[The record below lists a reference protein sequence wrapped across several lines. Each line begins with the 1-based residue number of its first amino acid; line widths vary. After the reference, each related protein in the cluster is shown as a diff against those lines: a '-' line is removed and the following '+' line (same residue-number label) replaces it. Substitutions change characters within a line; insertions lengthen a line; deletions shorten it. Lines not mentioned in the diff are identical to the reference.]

1 MKLINLTR
9 HDVVLT
15 QLGMK
20 QSFPRSGITARIT
33 ESSNYVVREDI
44 LFKEISNQKLIGL
57 PESASDSL
65 YIVSRVVA
73 EHCRRQDLVF
83 PDDLIVENGQVIGC
97 KSLGFLRRSAEKE

>member
-57 PESASDSL
+57 PDQNGSL

-73 EHCRRQDLVF
+73 EHCQRQDLVF